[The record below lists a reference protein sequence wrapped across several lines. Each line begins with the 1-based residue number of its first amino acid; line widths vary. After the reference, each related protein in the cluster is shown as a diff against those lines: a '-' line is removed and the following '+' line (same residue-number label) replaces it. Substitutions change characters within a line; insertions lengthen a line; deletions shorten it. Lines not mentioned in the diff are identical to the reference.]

1 MRICMDVGNVLRAG
15 IMVITVDNSYYFTL
29 LPLLSLIFYTISIDI
44 LLLMPYSDG

>member
-1 MRICMDVGNVLRAG
+1 MDVSNALRAG